1 MVWLKGG
8 SVEAGDFYLALWK
21 SAKRETGREGIPH
34 GGYNEQTQRGV
45 TAGRGS
51 EDLAPTGRTKL
62 RP

>member
-1 MVWLKGG
+1 M
-8 SVEAGDFYLALWK
+8 EAGDFYLALWK
-21 SAKRETGREGIPH
+21 SAKRETGREGFPH
-34 GGYNEQTQRGV
+34 RGYNEQMQRGV